1 VGGPGRGHGPDR
13 QRGGAGFPA
22 AGARL
27 SGALQGGPWA
37 GLAPGLA
44 GWRAEAR
51 PAEAWGRESGRFSV
65 PSGRAMARRRPVPCP
80 RGSCDR
86 GARGAGLRPA
96 AAGSSRPGGCTR
108 PAWRDGPRSWGGS
121 DHRVGLSPSGPFKE
135 HDPPG
140 CQAAWIGRPVAG
152 AALGRGHGL
161 CFPGGDTVSL
171 PRSGCCGRSPHGPRP
186 RPCTRAGGLRV
197 QGARSHKVAASTS
210 RGAGWQREVKDRLT
224 AWTRAGALPGEMPTS
239 LGIGARPSGACKPR
253 GATGGGMLR
262 AGGPGRVRRAGNGP
276 RRGCRRGR

>member
-1 VGGPGRGHGPDR
+1 MPGAGGCAPGAEEPLG
-13 QRGGAGFPA
+13 GGADHHHTHVGRPDFPRRSLVCGVPA
-22 AGARL
+22 RAGSEGNRDG
-27 SGALQGGPWA
+27 S
-37 GLAPGLA
+37 
-44 GWRAEAR
+44 
-51 PAEAWGRESGRFSV
+51 SV
-65 PSGRAMARRRPVPCP
+65 PSGRAMARRRPVPYP

-171 PRSGCCGRSPHGPRP
+171 PRSGRCGRSPHGPRP

-197 QGARSHKVAASTS
+197 QRARSHKVAASTS
-210 RGAGWQREVKDRLT
+210 RGAGWQREVKEALT
-224 AWTRAGALPGEMPTS
+224 AAGQH
-239 LGIGARPSGACKPR
+239 
-253 GATGGGMLR
+253 GGGVEEMRTIARICGGTVGR
-262 AGGPGRVRRAGNGP
+262 A
-276 RRGCRRGR
+276 